1 MQHRSNWF
9 GRAVDVSAVLRHAL
23 CVFETTEELASLD
36 DLLAASFARAGAHL
50 TSINT
55 VDRRLSAH
63 DLSRY
68 LVGVRHF
75 VVATV
80 TPAGEPRCSAVD
92 GLFLH
97 GRLWFSTSAQSL
109 KARHLE
115 QRPAISG
122 AHVVGDDVA
131 LFLHGR
137 ARVVRGGPGEAD
149 AIRHFWTEV
158 YGASPEDW
166 VESPSDARYVEVIAS
181 SIYSYAFS
189 RERFEE
195 LCARSDV
202 KDAAGDDG

>member
-1 MQHRSNWF
+1 MQHRPRRL
-9 GRAVDVSAVLRHAL
+9 GGPVDVGASLGHARD
-23 CVFETTEELASLD
+23 VFETTEELASLD
-36 DLLAASFARAGAHL
+36 ALLADSFGRAGEHL
-50 TSINT
+50 TSIISS
-55 VDRRLSAH
+55 DRRLSAQ

-80 TPAGEPRCSAVD
+80 TADGEPRCSAVD

-97 GRLWFSTSAQSL
+97 GRLWFSTSAQSI

-115 QRPAISG
+115 RRPAISG

-137 ARVVRGGPGEAD
+137 ARLVRGGPGEAD
-149 AIRHFWTEV
+149 AIRHYWTEV
-158 YGASPEDW
+158 YDASPEEW
-166 VESPSDARYVEVIAS
+166 VATPSDARYVEVIPT

-189 RERFEE
+189 RARFEE
-195 LCARSDV
+195 MCRGDV
-202 KDAAGDDG
+202 KDAVDDDG